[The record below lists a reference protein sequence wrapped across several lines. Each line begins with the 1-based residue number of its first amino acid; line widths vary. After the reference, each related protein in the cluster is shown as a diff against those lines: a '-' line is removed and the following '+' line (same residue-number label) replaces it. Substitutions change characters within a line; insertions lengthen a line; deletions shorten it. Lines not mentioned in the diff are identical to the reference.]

1 MNISYDSKNDS
12 LCFSKEQECTTI
24 FNISEFWTAML
35 KSKTHEQTFSYIL
48 QGKKVVEVRNNFSYG
63 REPCCD
69 VYSGN
74 RAEIKVVC
82 YSNVISIQMLFSMQ
96 ERCLTYL
103 YWDDDSSVQLDNQ
116 KQYLSSYI
124 KVDKFIEI
132 LVNNINR
139 DSLDNFIM
147 RLHNLPRKKL
157 RKLNLNAWNLQIEE
171 R

>member
-1 MNISYDSKNDS
+1 MNISYDSEKDS

-24 FNISEFWTAML
+24 FNISEFWIEML
-35 KSKTHEQTFSYIL
+35 KSKVHEQTFSYIL

-74 RAEIKVVC
+74 RAEIKVVLYC
-82 YSNVISIQMLFSMQ
+82 NVISIQALFSMQ

-103 YWDDDSSVQLDNQ
+103 CWDDDSPVQLDNQ

-124 KVDKFIEI
+124 KVDKFIEF
-132 LVNNINR
+132 LTNNINR

-157 RKLNLNAWNLQIEE
+157 RNLNLNAWDLRIEE
-171 R
+171 K

>member
-1 MNISYDSKNDS
+1 MNINYDSKNDS
-12 LCFSKEQECTTI
+12 LCFSKGQERTTI
-24 FNISEFWTAML
+24 FNISEFWSEMIEN
-35 KSKTHEQTFSYIL
+35 KVYKQTFSYIL

-74 RAEIKVVC
+74 RAEITVIFYC
-82 YSNVISIQMLFSMQ
+82 NVISIQMVFYMQ
-96 ERCLTYL
+96 ERRLTYL

-124 KVDKFIEI
+124 KVDKFIE
-132 LVNNINR
+132 LLANNINR
-139 DSLDNFIM
+139 DSLGNFII